1 MTNQEVNLP
10 QGELEISGRL
20 ADDLATQLI
29 PLPAILEKYALN
41 SLQLKMIVDTP
52 QFRVLYAEAK
62 ARWNSD
68 TNTEERIRSKSSMMV
83 EDSLLEV
90 FHILHNDE
98 TSNSTKL
105 ESFKQLTSVAD
116 LGPKRGKDNGGSGQR
131 TTITINVPPLGDK
144 PGKEMSITGNTL
156 EHQDEVA

>member
-1 MTNQEVNLP
+1 MTNQELSLRYSEV
-10 QGELEISGRL
+10 SATL

-29 PLPAILEKYALN
+29 PIPAILEKYELTKD
-41 SLQLKMIVDTP
+41 QLKQIVATP
-52 QFRVLYAEAK
+52 QFKILFDEAK
-62 ARWNSD
+62 LRWNSD

-90 FHILHNDE
+90 FHILHDAE
-98 TSNSTKL
+98 TTNATKL

-116 LGPKRGKDNGGSGQR
+116 LGPKRGKEGGSIGQR

-144 PGKEMSITGNTL
+144 PGREMSITGNTI
-156 EHQDEVA
+156 EHQDELA

>member
-1 MTNQEVNLP
+1 MMTSQELNP
-10 QGELEISGRL
+10 QSSEISARL

-29 PLPAILEKYALN
+29 PVEAILEKYELTQQ
-41 SLQLKMIVDTP
+41 QLKTIVASP
-52 QFRVLYAEAK
+52 QFKILFDEAK
-62 ARWNSD
+62 ARWNAD

-90 FHILHNDE
+90 FHILHNDQ

-116 LGPKRGKDNGGSGQR
+116 LGPKRGKDSGGIGQR

-144 PGKEMSITGNTL
+144 PGREMSITGNTI